1 MKAIREARLIGALLL
16 MIALGVLLK
25 SHFSVPVLATISV
38 PLFIRWFSTGM
49 KRSISIFKRQN
60 KAPIVC
66 QRLGHIQNELRRV
79 YQNER

>member
-38 PLFIRWFSTGM
+38 PLFIRWFFNWDEVEYQHFQKDKIKSP
-49 KRSISIFKRQN
+49 N
-60 KAPIVC
+60 
-66 QRLGHIQNELRRV
+66 RLPTIRTHTK
-79 YQNER
+79 

>member
-16 MIALGVLLK
+16 MIALGVIE

-49 KRSISIFKRQN
+49 KRSISIFK
-60 KAPIVC
+60 KTK
-66 QRLGHIQNELRRV
+66 
-79 YQNER
+79 

>member
-38 PLFIRWFSTGM
+38 PLLSVGFSTGM

-66 QRLGHIQNELRRV
+66 QRLDTYKMN
-79 YQNER
+79 

>member
-38 PLFIRWFSTGM
+38 PLFIRFL
-49 KRSISIFKRQN
+49 KRRSGVSIFK
-60 KAPIVC
+60 KTK
-66 QRLGHIQNELRRV
+66 
-79 YQNER
+79 

>member
-60 KAPIVC
+60 KSPN
-66 QRLGHIQNELRRV
+66 RLPTIRTHTK
-79 YQNER
+79 

>member
-38 PLFIRWFSTGM
+38 PLLSVGF
-49 KRSISIFKRQN
+49 Q
-60 KAPIVC
+60 
-66 QRLGHIQNELRRV
+66 LG
-79 YQNER
+79 

>member
-49 KRSISIFKRQN
+49 KRSISIFKKTN
-60 KAPIVC
+60 KSPN
-66 QRLGHIQNELRRV
+66 RLPTIRTHTK
-79 YQNER
+79 

>member
-49 KRSISIFKRQN
+49 KRSISIFK
-60 KAPIVC
+60 KTK
-66 QRLGHIQNELRRV
+66 
-79 YQNER
+79 